1 MGGVLDKFDVA
12 AVVTHPSEPN
22 TVFVATAEGGP
33 FKSVDGGVTWIGLDR
48 FGTMADSVNAIA
60 RPPLADNVLA
70 ATQGFGIQTCA
81 ADGQQCM
88 LANIDGLTNLNVNAL
103 AFAPNSTYAATDA
116 GLFHLAASS
125 PRWAATALSSG
136 RVSDIV
142 TDDDG
147 TARRIWATAPGQG
160 VAYSA
165 DGGTTFTIHSSG
177 LSSLDLT

>member
-1 MGGVLDKFDVA
+1 MNPMVAYAGADHPGAAGGSGGLYKTLDGGRNWVRMGGVLDKFDVA

-81 ADGQQCM
+81 ADGQQTHSRSRPTQPM
-88 LANIDGLTNLNVNAL
+88 PLPTR
-103 AFAPNSTYAATDA
+103 
-116 GLFHLAASS
+116 ASS
-125 PRWAATALSSG
+125 TWPRVR
-136 RVSDIV
+136 RV
-142 TDDDG
+142 G
-147 TARRIWATAPGQG
+147 PPR
-160 VAYSA
+160 
-165 DGGTTFTIHSSG
+165 H
-177 LSSLDLT
+177 